1 MWKKNERS
9 VSDARLSGPISEF
22 LRNSLMAHGLLVRTG
37 VGANRSATAK
47 RRAFRDL
54 SAGISTGFSAA
65 VSENRLDPLFCE
77 GFPETARRT
86 YPRDGGS

>member
-9 VSDARLSGPISEF
+9 GSDARLSGPISDF
-22 LRNSLMAHGLLVRTG
+22 PRNSLMVHGLLVRTG

-47 RRAFRDL
+47 RRGFWEL
-54 SAGISTGFSAA
+54 SAGISTDFSAA
-65 VSENRLDPLFCE
+65 VSENRFVT
-77 GFPETARRT
+77 GFWRVFAPTAGPG